1 MKKID
6 PEFAYQSRELGAQI
20 EDTLGDPPDRKYYA
34 KVVKSLIDEFAH
46 GTEIDDVNLLSF
58 AIADHLKFNDVKG
71 LLTHSDD
78 YNQTDFASV
87 MGMVSGNNDAVIQA
101 LNTVGKK
108 DPALASRAIVT
119 AFLYK
124 HPKQWVDEDHTLESL
139 RKSEEEEDEEEDLMM
154 HGHDIEH
161 LFDSGGEENV

>member
-34 KVVKSLIDEFAH
+34 KVVKSLIDEFAN

-58 AIADHLKFNDVKG
+58 AIADHLKFDDVKG
-71 LLTHSDD
+71 LLAQSDD

-87 MGMVSGNNDAVIQA
+87 MDMISGSNEAVIKA
-101 LNTVGKK
+101 LTAVAQKN
-108 DPALASRAIVT
+108 PALACRAIVT

-124 HPKQWVDEDHTLESL
+124 HPRQWVDEDHSLESL
-139 RKSEEEEDEEEDLMM
+139 QKSEEEEDEEEDQFAA
-154 HGHDIEH
+154 GHDIEH